1 MQHAGSQILVTE
13 RLILRRFTIED
24 AEASFRNWTGDPLT
38 TIFLTWPTHQ
48 DEEVTRTIISQW
60 VKNYAHSSF
69 YQWAIV
75 PKALGEPIGTISFV
89 EINEKVGS
97 VQVGYCI
104 GSRYWHQGYTSE
116 ALAAL
121 IAFAFTTLEAGRVEA
136 MHDPA
141 NRYSGKVMEKCGMRH
156 EGTLRKADWSN
167 RGIVDAAVYGILR
180 EEFRD

>member
-38 TIFLTWPTHQ
+38 TRFLRWPTHQ
-48 DEEVTRTIISQW
+48 DEAVTRTIISQW
-60 VKNYAHSSF
+60 IKNYAHSSF

-75 PKALGEPIGTISFV
+75 PKALGEPIGAISFV

-104 GSRYWHQGYTSE
+104 GSRFWHQGYTSE
-116 ALAAL
+116 ALEAI
-121 IAFAFTTLEAGRVEA
+121 IAFSFSVLGAGRVEA
-136 MHDPA
+136 KHDPA

-156 EGTLRKADWSN
+156 EGTLRKAGWN
-167 RGIVDAAVYGILR
+167 NQGIVDEEVWSILR
-180 EEFRD
+180 EEFSS